1 MKKTQ
6 DFNKYLK
13 DYEDRKLFNDDL
25 IEKIQC
31 IDDDF
36 GTKTAENI
44 RNCHNM
50 FWSEIWKI
58 KQNLPTNQIDQI
70 KTRPFQTCKNK
81 FCLLCAK
88 LRARKILCRTYNALI
103 EIQKTHTFIARHLTL
118 TVKNPKVAD
127 FEISWENMNKA
138 FHLFVNKYP
147 ELFDYVIG
155 WQAGREVTQN
165 EISGAKERGEFHPHI
180 HVLLLLK
187 PEFDKGNSH
196 FRQTE
201 KQILKKWNKCC
212 NSYGLESSQIEI
224 KTIVAK
230 ENSEFSD
237 KFLAAI
243 CEVAKYPT
251 APQDIKNMSQ
261 GDFEVL
267 YNVLFKKRLYSTG
280 GILKTELAKQDEDL
294 QITDLDDK
302 FLASVF
308 CCSFNYQGKIET
320 EQEDIEKYK
329 KYLEQM
335 DVKRKL
341 TLETKPKNRDVTNIL
356 KLCSVFRTD
365 SVVKSRKIK
374 VVKIPD
380 GDILITEIEKMMLD
394 YSNQQEQ
401 IDAFILNPDIYLL
414 KSSDVGLKL
423 KAEYLPFFEKLDEL
437 KIDIWSKLHR
447 LFKSNI
453 ADCDDADCDD
463 ADCDEKEKEK
473 KKEKKKHKIIQAL
486 FKPRLIH
493 IKNELSKKLDNDL
506 SLALSKDVFNFFYID
521 LEYIIKNQSYV
532 YFDNLRKFVYK
543 DFEQEFIKN
552 YNRIRSK
559 P

>member
-1 MKKTQ
+1 MKKPQ
-6 DFNKYLK
+6 DFNKYLE
-13 DYEDRKLFNDDL
+13 DYEKRKFNNDDL
-25 IEKIQC
+25 IKKIQC

-50 FWSEIWKI
+50 FWSEIWKN
-58 KQNLPTNQIDQI
+58 KYNSSNNQI

-81 FCLLCAK
+81 FCSLCAK
-88 LRARKILCRTYNALI
+88 LRARKILCRTYNAMT
-103 EIQKTHTFIARHLTL
+103 EIQNKHSFIARHLTL
-118 TVKNPKVAD
+118 TIKNPKIDD
-127 FEISWENMNKA
+127 FENSWDSMNKA

-147 ELFDYVIG
+147 ELFQYVIG
-155 WQAGREVTQN
+155 WQAGREVTQSK
-165 EISGAKERGEFHPHI
+165 EAKERGEFHPHI
-180 HVLLLLK
+180 HMLLLMR
-187 PEFDKGNSH
+187 PEFDSGNSH
-196 FRQTE
+196 FLQTK
-201 KQILKKWNKCC
+201 KQILGKWNKSC
-212 NSYGLESSQIEI
+212 NSYGLKSSQIEI
-224 KTIVAK
+224 KTITAK

-261 GDFEVL
+261 EDFEVL

-280 GILKTELAKQDEDL
+280 GVLKEELAKQDEDL
-294 QITDLDDK
+294 QITELDDK
-302 FLASVF
+302 FLDSVF
-308 CCSFNYQGKIET
+308 SCSFNYQGKIET
-320 EQEDIEKYK
+320 EQEDIERYK

-335 DVKRKL
+335 DAKRKL

-356 KLCSVFRTD
+356 KLCSVFKTD
-365 SVVKSRKIK
+365 SVIKSRKIK

-380 GDILITEIEKMMLD
+380 GEILITEIEKMMLD

-453 ADCDDADCDD
+453 ADCD
-463 ADCDEKEKEK
+463 K
-473 KKEKKKHKIIQAL
+473 KIQGL
-486 FKPRLIH
+486 FKPRPTP

-521 LEYIIKNQSYV
+521 LEYIIKNQFYV

-559 P
+559 S

>member
-1 MKKTQ
+1 
-6 DFNKYLK
+6 
-13 DYEDRKLFNDDL
+13 L

-81 FCLLCAK
+81 FCSLCAK

-103 EIQKTHTFIARHLTL
+103 EIQKTHTFIAKHLTL
-118 TVKNPKVAD
+118 TIKNPKVED

-155 WQAGREVTQN
+155 WQAGREVTQS
-165 EISGAKERGEFHPHI
+165 EISGAKQRGEFHPHI

-187 PEFDKGNSH
+187 PEFDRGNSH

-201 KQILKKWNKCC
+201 KQILEKWNKCC

-251 APQDIKNMSQ
+251 APNDIKNMSQ
-261 GDFEVL
+261 VHFEIL
-267 YNVLFKKRLYSTG
+267 YNVLFRKRLYSTG
-280 GILKTELAKQDEDL
+280 GILKEELAKIDEDL
-294 QITDLDDK
+294 QITELDAK
-302 FLASVF
+302 FLDSVF
-308 CCSFNYQGKIET
+308 CCSFNHFGKIET
-320 EQEDIEKYK
+320 EQEDIKTYK
-329 KYLEQM
+329 EYLKKM
-335 DVKRKL
+335 DEKRKL
-341 TLETKPKNRDVTNIL
+341 TLEAKPNNRDVTNIL
-356 KLCSVFRTD
+356 KLCSVFRND
-365 SVVKSRKIK
+365 SLVKSRKIK
-374 VVKIPD
+374 VVKSHD
-380 GDILITEIEKMMLD
+380 GKILITEIEKMMLD
-394 YSNQQEQ
+394 YSNRQKN
-401 IDAFILNPDIYLL
+401 IDSFILNPDIYLL
-414 KSSDVGLKL
+414 KSSNVGLSL
-423 KAEYLPFFEKLDEL
+423 KDEVLPFFEDLEEL
-437 KIDIWSKLHR
+437 KIDIWGKMHR
-447 LFKSNI
+447 LFKLNI
-453 ADCDDADCDD
+453 V
-463 ADCDEKEKEK
+463 DCDENQ
-473 KKEKKKHKIIQAL
+473 KHKIIRDL
-486 FKPRLIH
+486 FKPRPTQ

-543 DFEQEFIKN
+543 DFEQEFIAN
-552 YNRIRSK
+552 YNRINFNK
-559 P
+559 KV